1 MSALVWWLIPL
12 VACSGALIYVWWS
25 ISKKQRRNTYQ
36 SMTEYENFRA
46 AFRGKSPEPNQ
57 ADQSI
62 REINSTPQ
70 SARTSKAAAPAK
82 KSQVSKERKR

>member
-1 MSALVWWLIPL
+1 
-12 VACSGALIYVWWS
+12 
-25 ISKKQRRNTYQ
+25 
-36 SMTEYENFRA
+36 MTEYENFRA

-57 ADQSI
+57 AEQSI

-70 SARTSKAAAPAK
+70 SVRTSKAAAPAK